1 MTIDAKSAKHGFR
14 YYISVPLESGH
25 KNHSTGDEAGL
36 EKQVDPRIASKI
48 QELVASGK
56 FYSALHEFA
65 IVC

>member
-1 MTIDAKSAKHGFR
+1 M
-14 YYISVPLESGH
+14 PLESGH

-56 FYSALHEFA
+56 FYFALNEFA
-65 IVC
+65 RVFSRDMKRKNIRKSL